1 MADMKTKNE
10 TKLFQN
16 LKMVDELLQKT
27 KLSLT
32 EIIPSSNDI
41 FDKVIGFK
49 QTVSEIIDIV
59 VESLVRQNDNKEG
72 FKEKDFKHVQS
83 KEKDKDII
91 DQDEPG

>member
-1 MADMKTKNE
+1 MKTKNE

-83 KEKDKDII
+83 KT
-91 DQDEPG
+91 